1 MTHFTNYVR
10 DSLHPKAVASGTSYH
25 PCQLAG
31 PQGQDRL
38 GPTSL
43 LDQDLQEGG
52 EYSWL
57 YSSAAT
63 IAHTWIITP
72 AILSALGTNDH

>member
-1 MTHFTNYVR
+1 MVTHVTSYVS
-10 DSLHPKAVASGTSYH
+10 DSLNPKAVLSGTPYH

-52 EYSWL
+52 KR
-57 YSSAAT
+57 
-63 IAHTWIITP
+63 P
-72 AILSALGTNDH
+72 